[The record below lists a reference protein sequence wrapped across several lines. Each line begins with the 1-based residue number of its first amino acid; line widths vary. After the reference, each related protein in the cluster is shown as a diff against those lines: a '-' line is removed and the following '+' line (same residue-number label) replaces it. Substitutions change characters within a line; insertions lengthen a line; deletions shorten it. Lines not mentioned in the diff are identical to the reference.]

1 MPTRLTVR
9 LPDDLGR
16 TLKSASRRMQRNPSA
31 IVRLALQEFLGTAAG
46 RRGRPADRV
55 RHLIGSLESG
65 VPDLARKHRAWVL
78 ESLKHGPS

>member
-9 LPDDLGR
+9 
-16 TLKSASRRMQRNPSA
+16 
-31 IVRLALQEFLGTAAG
+31 VRLARREFLGTAAG

-65 VPDLARKHRAWVL
+65 VPDLARKHRAYVL